1 MADRRRRRKAQA
13 EDAERVLRYM
23 QALQGKKIPLLTLDA
38 KWHALFPDFRKTR
51 EIKRLEKELNRLIE
65 KQGQTA
71 NDLLDYKKAKKVM
84 MQNVIDNMTDGHE
97 FDSPIRVRK
106 QEKNKQLIEEIND
119 KIAKAKEDKFQF
131 PAEIAAKNHEL
142 LIACMQVCYTELSDN
157 TERIEQAEAEITAL
171 REQLKNTI
179 LHKQD
184 MEMRNTEVYKY
195 MHNLLGPDVVE
206 IFDRD
211 HRVWRGNMEENHLDA
226 GGNNE

>member
-1 MADRRRRRKAQA
+1 MLFYKRRNGGRLWQIEDADARRRQKTQSGL
-13 EDAERVLRYM
+13 LRYM

-71 NDLLDYKKAKKVM
+71 NDLLDYKKAKKVL

-119 KIAKAKEDKFQF
+119 K
-131 PAEIAAKNHEL
+131 EL
-142 LIACMQVCYTELSDN
+142 LIACMQVCYTELSEN

>member
-13 EDAERVLRYM
+13 EDAERALRYM

-71 NDLLDYKKAKKVM
+71 NDLLDYKKAKKVL

-142 LIACMQVCYTELSDN
+142 LIACMQA
-157 TERIEQAEAEITAL
+157 I
-171 REQLKNTI
+171 
-179 LHKQD
+179 
-184 MEMRNTEVYKY
+184 
-195 MHNLLGPDVVE
+195 
-206 IFDRD
+206 
-211 HRVWRGNMEENHLDA
+211 
-226 GGNNE
+226 NNS

>member
-13 EDAERVLRYM
+13 EDAERALRYM

-71 NDLLDYKKAKKVM
+71 NDLLDYKKAKKVL

-131 PAEIAAKNHEL
+131 PAE
-142 LIACMQVCYTELSDN
+142 LSEN

>member
-13 EDAERVLRYM
+13 EDAERALRYM

-71 NDLLDYKKAKKVM
+71 NDLLDYKKAKKVL
-84 MQNVIDNMTDGHE
+84 MQNGIDNMTDGHE
-97 FDSPIRVRK
+97 F
-106 QEKNKQLIEEIND
+106 
-119 KIAKAKEDKFQF
+119 
-131 PAEIAAKNHEL
+131 EL

>member
-1 MADRRRRRKAQA
+1 MGHIYEGTLGLIGNTPLVELTHIEQKFGLKSRLLAKLEYFNPAGSVKDR
-13 EDAERVLRYM
+13 
-23 QALQGKKIPLLTLDA
+23 
-38 KWHALFPDFRKTR
+38 
-51 EIKRLEKELNRLIE
+51 
-65 KQGQTA
+65 
-71 NDLLDYKKAKKVM
+71 
-84 MQNVIDNMTDGHE
+84 
-97 FDSPIRVRK
+97 
-106 QEKNKQLIEEIND
+106 
-119 KIAKAKEDKFQF
+119 IAKE
-131 PAEIAAKNHEL
+131 
-142 LIACMQVCYTELSDN
+142 M
-157 TERIEQAEAEITAL
+157 IEQAEAEITAL

>member
-1 MADRRRRRKAQA
+1 MYNEEVRDRKRK
-13 EDAERVLRYM
+13 DL
-23 QALQGKKIPLLTLDA
+23 GLTSEFVVG
-38 KWHALFPDFRKTR
+38 HVG
-51 EIKRLEKELNRLIE
+51 RLSY
-65 KQGQTA
+65 Q
-71 NDLLDYKKAKKVM
+71 
-84 MQNVIDNMTDGHE
+84 
-97 FDSPIRVRK
+97 
-106 QEKNKQLIEEIND
+106 
-119 KIAKAKEDKFQF
+119 
-131 PAEIAAKNHEL
+131 KNHEL
-142 LIACMQVCYTELSDN
+142 LIACMQVCYTELSEN